1 MILSY
6 RLIVIVD
13 DYDVVGLQCGNM
25 ILGFEC
31 FAAGQSAVSDEGDV
45 TSLNRRPINDYLAY
59 FLCDF

>member
-45 TSLNRRPINDYLAY
+45 ISLNRCPINNRLAY